1 MKIGIIGA
9 MEEEILLLKS
19 KMSNKKE
26 WTEAKADFIEGQIG
40 EVEVVLVRC
49 GIGKVNAALTTTL
62 LLAKHDIDLIV
73 NTGSAGGIGAG
84 LHVGDVVIAS
94 EMAYHDVDA
103 TVFGYSIGQ
112 VPQMPARYIANQ
124 GTIEKTITAAK
135 KTGLTP
141 VKGLIVTS
149 DSFIASQAQTGVIL
163 SNFPDALASEMEGA
177 AIAQVCYQF
186 DVPFVIIRAMS
197 DVADEEA
204 GVSFDEFIIEAGKKS
219 AEMVLEL
226 VASLA

>member
-40 EVEVVLVRC
+40 EIEVVLVRC

-84 LHVGDVVIAS
+84 LHIGDVVIAS

-112 VPQMPARYIANQ
+112 VPQMPARYIANR
-124 GTIEKTITAAK
+124 GIIEKTITAAK

-149 DSFIASQAQTGVIL
+149 DSFIASQAQTDVIL

>member
-94 EMAYHDVDA
+94 EIAYHDVDA

-149 DSFIASQAQTGVIL
+149 DSFIASQAQTDVIL

-226 VASLA
+226 IASLA

>member
-9 MEEEILLLKS
+9 MEEEILLLKN

-149 DSFIASQAQTGVIL
+149 DSFIASQAQTDVIL

>member
-9 MEEEILLLKS
+9 MGEEIRLLKS

-124 GTIEKTITAAK
+124 ATIEKTITAAK

-149 DSFIASQAQTGVIL
+149 DSFIASQAQTDVIL

-226 VASLA
+226 VTSLA

>member
-124 GTIEKTITAAK
+124 STIEKTITAAK
-135 KTGLTP
+135 ITGLTP

-149 DSFIASQAQTGVIL
+149 DSFIASQAQTDVIL

>member
-49 GIGKVNAALTTTL
+49 GMGKVNAALTTTL

-94 EMAYHDVDA
+94 EIAYHDVDA

-149 DSFIASQAQTGVIL
+149 DSFIASQAQTDVIL

-226 VASLA
+226 IASLA

>member
-40 EVEVVLVRC
+40 EIEVVLVRC

-103 TVFGYSIGQ
+103 TIFGYSIGQ

-149 DSFIASQAQTGVIL
+149 DSFIASQAQTDVIL

>member
-73 NTGSAGGIGAG
+73 NTGSAGGIGVG

-149 DSFIASQAQTGVIL
+149 DSFIASQAQTDVIL